1 MERDD
6 RFVGR
11 IRRRLE
17 EQRRRVSGQRTRMR
31 QTGLE
36 DAETGGI
43 GELSLYDQHPADLG
57 SELAAR
63 QTDIGLMDNMD
74 RLLEQ
79 IERALKRIDEGT
91 YGTCERCGRP
101 IPRERLEALPHAST
115 CVECQEREEQ
125 AAGGGPAGGGPRG
138 AGAAEGGPPG
148 AGPAEG
154 GPPGAGPA
162 EGGPPGAGPT
172 GGAPTGAGA
181 AGTGPAGTRPAGSG
195 PAGGGAPGA
204 RATGPGPAV
213 HGPAGHGP
221 GGAPLPRRGPT
232 GRRPAEEAVLTPPFG
247 RTHGDP
253 TGGPNVAAYDA
264 EDVWRDVA
272 SHGTSNTPS
281 DEPEAETI
289 TDGHDTWL
297 LGQ

>member
-11 IRRRLE
+11 MRRRLE

-148 AGPAEG
+148 AGP
-154 GPPGAGPA
+154 
-162 EGGPPGAGPT
+162 T

-181 AGTGPAGTRPAGSG
+181 AGTGPAGTRPAGSE
-195 PAGGGAPGA
+195 PAGGGAAGA
-204 RATGPGPAV
+204 RPAGAGSAV